1 MIDVS
6 NNTAGRTGME
16 ELELENELNTSETA
30 STASAGTPYVRT
42 PKKRITADPIND
54 YAQAGVDVDA
64 YTHESDFTADAG
76 RMSGKGYRRSRS
88 EMKQLKRNLQYGQYL
103 EIPKGRRD
111 IFAKRER
118 ASRVKSLLAAIIV
131 IALVIAAGYFVF
143 MWLKDNLF
151 IL

>member
-1 MIDVS
+1 
-6 NNTAGRTGME
+6 ME
-16 ELELENELNTSETA
+16 ELELDNELTTSETA
-30 STASAGTPYVRT
+30 STESAGTPYVRT

-54 YAQAGVDVDA
+54 YAQEGVDVDA

-76 RMSGKGYRRSRS
+76 RLSGKGYRRSRS

-118 ASRVKSLLAAIIV
+118 MTRFKSLLAAIIV
-131 IALVIAAGYFVF
+131 LAVLAVVAYFVVT
-143 MWLKDNLF
+143 WLQANLF
-151 IL
+151 AW

>member
-1 MIDVS
+1 
-6 NNTAGRTGME
+6 ME

-118 ASRVKSLLAAIIV
+118 MTRFKSLLAAVVVLAILAV
-131 IALVIAAGYFVF
+131 VAYFVVT
-143 MWLKDNLF
+143 WLQANLF
-151 IL
+151 VW

>member
-1 MIDVS
+1 
-6 NNTAGRTGME
+6 ME
-16 ELELENELNTSETA
+16 ELELENELKTSETA
-30 STASAGTPYVRT
+30 SAASAGTPYVRT

-54 YAQAGVDVDA
+54 YAQAGVDVDK

-118 ASRVKSLLAAIIV
+118 MTRFKSLLAAIIV
-131 IALVIAAGYFVF
+131 LAILAVVAYFVVT
-143 MWLKDNLF
+143 WLQANLF
-151 IL
+151 VW